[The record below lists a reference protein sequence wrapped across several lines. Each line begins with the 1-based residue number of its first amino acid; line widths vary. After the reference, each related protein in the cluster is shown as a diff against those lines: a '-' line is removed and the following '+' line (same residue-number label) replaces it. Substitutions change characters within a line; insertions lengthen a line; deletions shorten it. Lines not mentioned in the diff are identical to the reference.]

1 MDRTDELDA
10 IIRELKD
17 LGDVRIMTDVSI
29 VSVVG
34 RQFRDKSGIAGEV
47 FSALTNVNVIM
58 ISGGASD
65 INLSFVVSNEDADK
79 SIKQL
84 HKHFFSARP

>member
-1 MDRTDELDA
+1 
-10 IIRELKD
+10 
-17 LGDVRIMTDVSI
+17 MTDVSI

-84 HKHFFSARP
+84 HKHFFSARKAEATSS